1 MIMMR
6 MEINT
11 NGKTYITQIKRRG
24 IHALKREIK
33 RIIKDAFPGSYIGKV
48 KITIEKYGKIIDESK
63 LNFICEDAEVSFV

>member
-1 MIMMR
+1 MIMR

-11 NGKTYITQIKRRG
+11 NGKTYITKVKGKG
-24 IHALKREIK
+24 IHALKKEIK
-33 RIIKDAFPGSYIGKV
+33 RIIKDTFPGSYIGKA